1 MRKDLVT
8 VRVDPETKKEAEE
21 LFKDLGITMSG
32 AINMFLKTAI
42 REGGIPFDIARTK
55 TVGRKIKPL
64 RKK

>member
-1 MRKDLVT
+1 MPKDIIT
-8 VRVDPETKKEAEE
+8 VRVDPDTKKEAEE
-21 LFKDLGITMSG
+21 LFGDLGITMSG